1 MTRGSIAVLTVSY
14 YSGEHLARL
23 IKSLKGESEVRI
35 LVANNAIGDELQ
47 EIRQSGVEVVD
58 MVGNIGYGGAINA
71 LTPRVHDVD
80 WYLIVNPDVEMDA
93 GALGQMTTEGE
104 SDDAIGVVGP
114 LIRSPDG
121 AIYPSARRLPSLLH
135 GIGHALFA
143 HIWPNNPWTHSYLAD
158 RADYTVRREAGWLS
172 GSCILVRSS
181 SFHAVGGF
189 DEKFFMYFEDVDLCE
204 RIAAIGSKIVFAPA
218 ATVVHAGGHSTLKR
232 EVNRSMI
239 RAHHRSAYKYLSSK
253 YRGRSHAPLRAALRV
268 SLAIRGR
275 LVKA

>member
-23 IKSLKGESEVRI
+23 IKSLKGESAVRI

-47 EIRQSGVEVVD
+47 EIRQVGVEVVD

-93 GALGQMTTEGE
+93 GALGLLTTEGE

-158 RADYTVRREAGWLS
+158 RADCTVRREAGWLS

-218 ATVVHAGGHSTLKR
+218 ATVVHTGGHSTLKR

-253 YRGRSHAPLRAALRV
+253 YSGRSHAPLRVALRV